1 MGIVRNKIFQNNIID
16 YKMLKNKVIAEV
28 WIVVMVTTKVV
39 ERVKLQKLNSYKFQ
53 IMNKAVIK
61 I

>member
-1 MGIVRNKIFQNNIID
+1 MGIVKNKIFQNNIID

>member
-1 MGIVRNKIFQNNIID
+1 MGIVKNKIFQNNIID
-16 YKMLKNKVIAEV
+16 YKMLKNKVIVEV